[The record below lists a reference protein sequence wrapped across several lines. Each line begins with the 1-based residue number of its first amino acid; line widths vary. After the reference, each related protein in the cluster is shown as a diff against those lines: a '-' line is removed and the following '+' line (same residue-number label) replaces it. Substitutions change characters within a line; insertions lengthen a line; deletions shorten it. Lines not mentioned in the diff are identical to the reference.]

1 MIHVTN
7 WKYADIGTGVAAAAM
22 SQQGLVCKVTD
33 DGAGRRLL
41 TPILDTEDAL
51 VLAGNYAVA
60 LKVDTDPNEI
70 DFANPDGLT
79 VPGATRDRSVTIA
92 ADDLVMECR
101 AGTKLEYSADLLD
114 NSLNPAQ
121 GGTTPTVGQDL
132 GISGSK
138 WATIAAATSAGIATP
153 VVGRVHKVF
162 GTSVVVELVY

>member
-33 DGAGRRLL
+33 DGDGRRLL
-41 TPILDTEDAL
+41 TVIGNAEDAL
-51 VLAGNYAVA
+51 AVPGNYAVA
-60 LKVDTDPNEI
+60 LKVDTDANEI
-70 DFANPDGLT
+70 DFDNPDGLL
-79 VPGATRDRSVTIA
+79 VPDPTRDRSVAIREG
-92 ADDLVMECR
+92 DLVMECR

-114 NSLNPAQ
+114 AALDPGR

-132 GISGSK
+132 GVQAGF
-138 WATIAAATSAGIATP
+138 WTTIADAATGIASP
-153 VVGRVHKVF
+153 VIGRVHKVF